1 MTNEEKLRDGIK
13 NMTADTERAM
23 AVIKPLADELKYNVD
38 ADENLLYVNGIG
50 IGIACNSTYATVME
64 FIGYIFLVEF
74 CNNFRLVRLSDSQ
87 REVIKRYWFSPE
99 QLEKMFQS
107 MIKTYFEN
115 GGDNA

>member
-87 REVIKRYWFSPE
+87 REKLS
-99 QLEKMFQS
+99 
-107 MIKTYFEN
+107 YFEN